1 MNTPRT
7 RSSDNHQTEPIR
19 PLAVARKRK
28 ARRQKSI
35 PMDFLMG
42 SVFCA
47 VLIAIIVGG
56 LWLYRDM
63 TRPEDHD
70 KRATDTTKAPST
82 TNTPAPPPVTT
93 QSPSAQEKG
102 TDAAARGLAQQRR
115 NQFLEAYDALGQNGA
130 QQWGGDGYQAVTT
143 MGQLADRLWS
153 EKRYVAAAEQYAAA
167 LAEAGRMVTEKD
179 GVLEQTLISAHQ
191 ALAQGDAAKA
201 TELFALA
208 KLMDAENEAAL
219 NGLRRAQNYPEVQ
232 ELIQTGKSHV
242 AQGDLAAGKAAFE
255 SALALDPGAQAARE
269 GLKEISLLM
278 AEAQFKALVSEGLR
292 AIERGD
298 LATAR
303 SQLVRASQMQ
313 PENAAV
319 KDAMARL
326 EQSARVGE
334 IKRLQQNALAAE
346 AKENWEQ
353 ALAFYLMALELDP
366 NLQFAKK
373 GRISTQDR
381 IRINKRM
388 RFYFENPDALAQDPQ
403 LQNAMA
409 LLDEAQ
415 RLTPRGPALATAL
428 AQLEATVA
436 AATTPIKV
444 ILTSDG
450 QTQVAVYKI
459 GRLGRFKQHVLDLR
473 PGTYTVVGS
482 RDGYQDVR
490 KQIVIKP
497 KQDSVRIAIACSV
510 KI

>member
-1 MNTPRT
+1 
-7 RSSDNHQTEPIR
+7 
-19 PLAVARKRK
+19 
-28 ARRQKSI
+28 
-35 PMDFLMG
+35 
-42 SVFCA
+42 
-47 VLIAIIVGG
+47 
-56 LWLYRDM
+56 
-63 TRPEDHD
+63 
-70 KRATDTTKAPST
+70 
-82 TNTPAPPPVTT
+82 
-93 QSPSAQEKG
+93 
-102 TDAAARGLAQQRR
+102 
-115 NQFLEAYDALGQNGA
+115 
-130 QQWGGDGYQAVTT
+130 
-143 MGQLADRLWS
+143 MGQIADRLWS
-153 EKRYVAAAEQYAAA
+153 ENRYAAAAEQYAAA
-167 LAEAGRMVTEKD
+167 LAEIDQMVTEKD
-179 GVLEQTLISAHQ
+179 STLEQTLISAHQ

-219 NGLRRAQNYPEVQ
+219 NGLRRAQTYPEVQ
-232 ELIQTGKSHV
+232 ELIQTGEAHV

-255 SALALDPGAQAARE
+255 SALALDPGAQAARA
-269 GLKEISLLM
+269 GLKEIGLLR
-278 AEAQFKALVSEGLR
+278 AEAQFKALISEGLR

-366 NLQFAKK
+366 NLQFAKN